1 MSALPCKSRKVE
13 HFSGEH
19 TAGVSRV
26 YKTFSLILEKYP
38 TLSRVWVGKYG
49 PRIAES
55 ARALCVFPDRRV
67 SAFWRK
73 AQKRFKR
80 QCSLPKHV
88 TKWGKV
94 LISLKLFC
102 QRTRVRAPSQPFLHP
117 SVSPRL
123 FFAARGWKR
132 GSWQTPCARGE
143 AACETIFRACGEGF
157 LRKRVV
163 SSAFSGKTLLA
174 GADDLQPCW

>member
-19 TAGVSRV
+19 TAGVPRV

-94 LISLKLFC
+94 LISVKLFC
-102 QRTRVRAPSQPFLHP
+102 QRTRVRGRASTRA
-117 SVSPRL
+117 SVEKNGLMSR
-123 FFAARGWKR
+123 FFARFCQNFASRAPLK
-132 GSWQTPCARGE
+132 T
-143 AACETIFRACGEGF
+143 AAP
-157 LRKRVV
+157 RV
-163 SSAFSGKTLLA
+163 AA
-174 GADDLQPCW
+174 HIRN